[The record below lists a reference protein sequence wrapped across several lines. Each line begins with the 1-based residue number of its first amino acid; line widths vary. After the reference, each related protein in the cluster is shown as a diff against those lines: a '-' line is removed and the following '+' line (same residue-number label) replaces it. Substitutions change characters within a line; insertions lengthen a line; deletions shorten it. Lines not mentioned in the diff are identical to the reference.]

1 VSRLSGHGI
10 SIRLPPGWE
19 GTIFVPD
26 LPPPAVNQ
34 PVMHASD
41 QAISTRRSTFA
52 SELASRAGA
61 SGTVLALV
69 EFDPLLANK
78 GLYAAQ
84 GLSLP
89 IRRGDFHPKAMQI
102 PDPFQEGRQWF
113 FSIRDRAFC
122 LYAVVGTGPGLH
134 DRLALVNEAL
144 GTLRIDPLRR
154 TA

>member
-1 VSRLSGHGI
+1 MSRLSGHGI
-10 SIRLPPGWE
+10 SIRLPHAWE

-26 LPPPAVNQ
+26 LPPPAVNL

-41 QAISTRRSTFA
+41 QTLSMQKSTFA
-52 SELASRAGA
+52 AEVAARARA

-69 EFDPLLANK
+69 EFDPILANK
-78 GLYAAQ
+78 GLYAKQ

-89 IRRGDFHPKAMQI
+89 IRREDLHPKAMQV

-113 FSIRDRAFC
+113 FSTRDRAFC
-122 LYAVVGTGPGLH
+122 LYAVVGIGPGLH
-134 DRLALVNEAL
+134 DRLALMNDTL
-144 GTLRIDPLRR
+144 RTLRIDQLRR